1 MKHKKSLTFSIFLLP
16 LLLTSCGNPTSLTL
30 SSPTSTQPGSTV
42 DTTPTSKQTDTGAKA
57 TTSSTPDEP
66 EDDPDIIKPEDSPWT
81 EEVTASMVQYLGGN
95 ILPYIDIGK
104 SIDVSY
110 VSDDA
115 NDGYKSYL
123 LLVGNK
129 FVSSN
134 LQDAKD
140 TYISYDWGCMVVNS
154 IFVANSDKIDI
165 DVIVE
170 ANKDGLF
177 ELRAYW
183 SEKFDDTS
191 VSDWTDEEKEDL
203 AFEIAPKFGIKLQ
216 TRPFIK
222 VSVGM
227 PGDHHVRK
235 ASINL
240 DKCIKCNLCI
250 PTCPTDAI
258 PQELK
263 IITEKFHLLFQFLFH
278 LLTKTLFSTTYP
290 HQKNDRPSGRPSSYT
305 RVLIVKLLCIT

>member
-1 MKHKKSLTFSIFLLP
+1 M
-16 LLLTSCGNPTSLTL
+16 TSCGNPTSSTL
-30 SSPTSTQPGSTV
+30 SSPTSIQPGSTV
-42 DTTPTSKQTDTGAKA
+42 NTTPTSKQTDTGVKA

-66 EDDPDIIKPEDSPWT
+66 EDDPDIIKPEDSPWS
-81 EEVTASMVQYLGGN
+81 EEVTEAMVKYLGGN

-183 SEKFDDTS
+183 SE
-191 VSDWTDEEKEDL
+191 
-203 AFEIAPKFGIKLQ
+203 
-216 TRPFIK
+216 
-222 VSVGM
+222 
-227 PGDHHVRK
+227 
-235 ASINL
+235 NL
-240 DKCIKCNLCI
+240 MIL
-250 PTCPTDAI
+250 P
-258 PQELK
+258 
-263 IITEKFHLLFQFLFH
+263 
-278 LLTKTLFSTTYP
+278 
-290 HQKNDRPSGRPSSYT
+290 
-305 RVLIVKLLCIT
+305 